1 MRILVVKFSGLRG
14 ALATT
19 AAFRSLK
26 ERHPSATVTLVTSP
40 GCEPALEGCPIV
52 TEVIPF
58 EGSAGLAACWAMK
71 TQLQRQ
77 RFDFAVALSVDSLA
91 RQMVAWSGAA
101 RRVCAGAPPFYLQPW
116 FHCIV
121 TGSVVDPH
129 EASRDHAVL
138 ATVLGLPHEVP
149 GLWFAPS
156 RMEAHGLSVEVGRYA
171 VFHPG
176 ASRPERV
183 WEIDKWAKVA
193 RELVASGRVDR
204 IIVSTGPGS
213 SDRILA
219 EALCGLIGPV
229 AQSTRGVLGF
239 PQLAR
244 LIQGARLF
252 LGTDSPILQL
262 AAAVNTP
269 VVGVFGPSDYVRA
282 RPWGVLHRVVRID
295 TTKYE
300 GEAGSDY
307 RERMDWAL
315 GRITPEQV
323 LQAAKEVLD
332 LSAV

>member
-19 AAFRSLK
+19 AALRSLK
-26 ERHPSATVTLVTSP
+26 ERYPAATVTLVTSP
-40 GCEPALEGCPIV
+40 GCEPAWEGCPVV
-52 TEVIPF
+52 TEIVPLEASVGF
-58 EGSAGLAACWAMK
+58 AACWAMRNH
-71 TQLQRQ
+71 LQRQ
-77 RFDFAVALSVDSLA
+77 RFDVAVALSGDAVA
-91 RQMVAWSGAA
+91 RHLVAWSGAE
-101 RRVCAGAPPFYLQPW
+101 RRACAGAPPFYLQPW
-116 FHCIV
+116 FHHVI

-129 EASRDHAVL
+129 EASRDHAIL
-138 ATVLGLPHEVP
+138 AAVLGLPPEVP

-156 RMEAHGLSVEVGRYA
+156 RMAAHGLSVEVGRYA
-171 VFHPG
+171 VLHPG

-204 IIVSTGPGS
+204 IIVSMGPSS

-219 EALCGLIGPV
+219 EAICGLVGPV
-229 AQSTRGVLGF
+229 AQSTRGVLSF
-239 PQLAR
+239 PQLAQ
-244 LIQGARLF
+244 LMQGARLF
-252 LGTDSPILQL
+252 LGADSPILQL

-269 VVGVFGPSDYVRA
+269 VVGVFGPSDYSRA

-300 GEAGSDY
+300 GEAAIDY
-307 RERMDWAL
+307 RARMDRAL

-332 LSAV
+332 LSKA